1 MAKSVLDTNYPVR
14 TWSRSTVA
22 DGNWLNTNTIQP
34 LIDRTNVLEEDQADL
49 LSSTNHL
56 VDSLGNDMEIVP
68 GDGIKFTI
76 DNSNA
81 QLFISSNKSSLIYN
95 TGNTHNAEYV
105 KPDSGSAYFDLNTH
119 VVDTSTVIEGKKITV
134 ESNSI
139 YLKSGIYTISCNI
152 ALNINGTPAD
162 TIYHFYLKAD
172 NVMISCPFSYKT
184 GHTAHESLY
193 NLSSIIRV
201 DVNGNKKLELSL
213 YCDEDPKITGRE
225 DFVINEN
232 KILQYLA
239 ISEL

>member
-56 VDSLGNDMEIVP
+56 VDSLGNDMEVVP
-68 GDGIKFTI
+68 GDGIKFTVTTTLPK
-76 DNSNA
+76 
-81 QLFISSNKSSLIYN
+81 QLCISVSKSSLIYN

-105 KPDSGSAYFDLNTH
+105 TPGGGSAYFDLNTN
-119 VVDTSTVIEGKKITV
+119 VVDTSTVIEGEKITV

-139 YLKSGIYTISCNI
+139 YLKSGIYTVGCNI
-152 ALNINGTPAD
+152 ALNINGTPDD
-162 TIYHFYLKAD
+162 TIYHFYLKID
-172 NVMISCPFSYKT
+172 NVIVSCPFSYKT
-184 GHTAHESLY
+184 RHTAHESLY

-201 DVNGNKKLELSL
+201 GSDKKLELSL
-213 YCDEDPKITGRE
+213 YCDEDPKITGSE
-225 DFVINEN
+225 DFVIVKNQ
-232 KILQYLA
+232 ILQYLA

>member
-14 TWSRSTVA
+14 TWSRTTVA

-68 GDGIKFTI
+68 GDGIKFTVN
-76 DNSNA
+76 NSSA
-81 QLFISSNKSSLIYN
+81 QLFISTSKSSLIYN
-95 TGNTHNAEYV
+95 TGNIHNAEYV
-105 KPDSGSAYFDLNTH
+105 TPGSGSAYFNLNTN
-119 VVDTSTVIEGKKITV
+119 VVDTSTVIEGEKITV

-139 YLKSGIYTISCNI
+139 YLKSGIYAVSCNI
-152 ALNINGTPAD
+152 ALNINGTPDD
-162 TIYHFYLKAD
+162 TIYHFYLKID

-184 GHTAHESLY
+184 GHTVHESLY

-201 DVNGNKKLELSL
+201 GGDKKLELSL
-213 YCDEDPKITGRE
+213 YCDEDPKITDSE
-225 DFVINEN
+225 DFVIVKNQ
-232 KILQYLA
+232 ILQYLA

>member
-68 GDGIKFTI
+68 GDGIKFTVN
-76 DNSNA
+76 NSSA
-81 QLFISSNKSSLIYN
+81 QLFISTNKSSLIYN
-95 TGNTHNAEYV
+95 TGNTHNPEYV
-105 KPDSGSAYFDLNTH
+105 TTGGSAYFDLNTN
-119 VVDTSTVIEGKKITV
+119 VVDTSTVIEGEKITV

-139 YLKSGIYTISCNI
+139 YLKPGIYTVSCNI
-152 ALNINGTPAD
+152 ALNINPTGTPD
-162 TIYHFYLKAD
+162 DNVYHFYLKID

-184 GHTAHESLY
+184 GHTTHESLY

-201 DVNGNKKLELSL
+201 GGDKKIELSL
-213 YCDEDPKITGRE
+213 YCDEDPKITGSE
-225 DFVINEN
+225 DFVIVKNQ
-232 KILQYLA
+232 ILQYLA

>member
-68 GDGIKFTI
+68 GDGIKFTVN
-76 DNSNA
+76 NSSA
-81 QLFISSNKSSLIYN
+81 QLFISTNKSSLIYN

-105 KPDSGSAYFDLNTH
+105 STYFDLNTN
-119 VVDTSTVIEGKKITV
+119 VVDTSTVIEGEKITV
-134 ESNSI
+134 ESKSI
-139 YLKSGIYTISCNI
+139 YLKPGIYTVSCNI
-152 ALNINGTPAD
+152 ALNINPAGTPD
-162 TIYHFYLKAD
+162 DNVYHFYLKID

-184 GHTAHESLY
+184 GHTTHESLY

-201 DVNGNKKLELSL
+201 GGDKKLELSL

-225 DFVINEN
+225 DFVIV
-232 KILQYLA
+232 KSQILQYLA

>member
-22 DGNWLNTNTIQP
+22 DGNWLNTNIIQP

-56 VDSLGNDMEIVP
+56 VDSLGNDMEIAP
-68 GDGIKFTI
+68 GDGIKFTV
-76 DNSNA
+76 DNSSA
-81 QLFISSNKSSLIYN
+81 QLFISTNKSSLIYN
-95 TGNTHNAEYV
+95 TNNTHNAKYV
-105 KPDSGSAYFDLNTH
+105 TSADESAYFDLNTN
-119 VVDTSTVIEGKKITV
+119 VVDSLTVIEGENITV

-139 YLKSGIYTISCNI
+139 YLKSGIYTVSCNI
-152 ALNINGTPAD
+152 ALNINGTPD
-162 TIYHFYLKAD
+162 DTTIYHFYLKVD

-193 NLSSIIRV
+193 NLSSIIKV
-201 DVNGNKKLELSL
+201 SGAKKLELSL
-213 YCDEDPKITGRE
+213 YCDEDPKITDSE
-225 DFVINEN
+225 DFVVKNQ
-232 KILQYLA
+232 ILQYLA

>member
-34 LIDRTNVLEEDQADL
+34 LIDRTNVLEEDHADL

-68 GDGIKFTI
+68 GDGIKFTA
-76 DNSNA
+76 DNSSA

-105 KPDSGSAYFDLNTH
+105 SGSAYFDLNTN
-119 VVDTSTVIEGKKITV
+119 VVDTSTVIEGEKITV

-139 YLKSGIYTISCNI
+139 YLKSGIYAVSCNI
-152 ALNINGTPAD
+152 ALNINGTPDD
-162 TIYHFYLKAD
+162 TVYHFYLKID
-172 NVMISCPFSYKT
+172 NVIISCPFSYKT

-201 DVNGNKKLELSL
+201 GGDKKLELSL
-213 YCDEDPKITGRE
+213 YCDEDPKITGSE
-225 DFVINEN
+225 DFVIVKNQ
-232 KILQYLA
+232 ILQYLA

>member
-14 TWSRSTVA
+14 TWSRTTVA

-68 GDGIKFTI
+68 GDGIKFTA
-76 DNSNA
+76 DNSSA
-81 QLFISSNKSSLIYN
+81 QLFISTSKSSLIYN

-105 KPDSGSAYFDLNTH
+105 TPVGGSAYFDLNTN
-119 VVDTSTVIEGKKITV
+119 VVNTSSVIEGEKITI

-139 YLKSGIYTISCNI
+139 YLKPGIYTVNCNI
-152 ALNINGTPAD
+152 ALNINGTPEDD
-162 TIYHFYLKAD
+162 TEYHFYLKAD

-193 NLSSIIRV
+193 NLNSIIKV
-201 DVNGNKKLELSL
+201 SIAKKLELSL
-213 YCDEDPKITGRE
+213 YCDEDPKITDSE
-225 DFVINEN
+225 DFVIVKNQ
-232 KILQYLA
+232 ILQYLA